1 MKTQPDDY
9 QLIRV
14 WKKTHKTLKVL
25 AALSEESLMEL
36 VDRLA
41 EEERTMKHFE
51 YRLVE
56 LKYITTNPPV
66 LQFGEQVSGP
76 GSIRVGDINTLGEQ
90 GWELLAFMDS
100 PGNNLSGRSNATL
113 VGVFKRE
120 KRSID

>member
-1 MKTQPDDY
+1 MKTHPDDY

-51 YRLVE
+51 YR
-56 LKYITTNPPV
+56 T
-66 LQFGEQVSGP
+66 G
-76 GSIRVGDINTLGEQ
+76 
-90 GWELLAFMDS
+90 
-100 PGNNLSGRSNATL
+100 
-113 VGVFKRE
+113 
-120 KRSID
+120 

>member
-25 AALSEESLMEL
+25 AALYQESLMEF

-51 YRLVE
+51 YRLIK
-56 LKYITTNPPV
+56 LQYQATNPPV
-66 LQFGEQVSGP
+66 LVEQGTGLGVNT
-76 GSIRVGDINTLGEQ
+76 VQDINMLGEQ
-90 GWELLAFMDS
+90 GWELVTFMQQ
-100 PGNNLSGRSNATL
+100 PENNPTGRANPTL